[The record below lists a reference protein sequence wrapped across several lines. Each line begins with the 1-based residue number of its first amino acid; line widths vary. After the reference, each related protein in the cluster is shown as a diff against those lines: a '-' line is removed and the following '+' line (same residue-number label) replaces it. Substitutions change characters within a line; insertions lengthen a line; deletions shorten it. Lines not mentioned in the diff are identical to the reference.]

1 MKLQCSSSSSS
12 GQLILPESLKLMP
25 LFSLGLMKL
34 PCFRTDSRAD
44 ARAVWMSRI
53 LSMPIDRL
61 LPAVH
66 PRFFA
71 IPQDIK
77 EESEKV
83 SVPQSQ
89 PLSAEKLETSGMFLL
104 ENGFDLF
111 VFLGR
116 DVSPSIV
123 EQLLGTGSIESID
136 PSTVGDLPNLNN
148 KLSNHLRR
156 IVAELRRQRRSFMH
170 LRLVK
175 KGHSH
180 ETLFLSALV
189 EDRHPLSGM
198 SYVEY
203 LCHLHRLIQNKM
215 T

>member
-1 MKLQCSSSSSS
+1 MELQCSSSSSS

-53 LSMPIDRL
+53 ISVPIDRL

-66 PRFFA
+66 PRFFV
-71 IPQDIK
+71 IPQDTK

-89 PLSAEKLETSGMFLL
+89 PLSAEHLETSGMFLL

-111 VFLGR
+111 IFIGR
-116 DVSPSIV
+116 DVAPSTV
-123 EQLLGTGSIESID
+123 EQLLGTGSIDSID
-136 PSTVGDLPNLNN
+136 PSTVGDIPNLNSA
-148 KLSNHLRR
+148 LSNHLRR
-156 IVAELRRQRRSFMH
+156 IVGELRRQRRSYMH
-170 LRLVK
+170 VRLVK
-175 KGHSH
+175 KGHTH